1 MHSVVQLNQVT
12 KRFGGL
18 VAVQDLT
25 LEVKEQEFLTLL
37 GPSGCGKTT
46 TLRIISGFEHPDHGE
61 VVIDGKSSTA
71 LPPFHRN
78 VSTVF
83 QNYALF
89 PHLSVFKNVAYSL
102 SIKRRPRSEIENRV
116 KEELK
121 RVDLLEKAHQFPR
134 ELSGGQKQRVAL
146 ARALISKPKVLLLD
160 EPLAALDAKLRK
172 SMQLELK
179 HMQEQLGITFIY
191 VTHDQ
196 EEAFVMSDRVA
207 VMHEGQLQQIDTPV
221 EVFEYPQNRF
231 VAEFV
236 GVTNFFDGK
245 FIGKENDSY
254 SIKLDSGEIIKSNI
268 APTMKDG
275 TRVTVGIRPQ
285 KIALSTAEFAE
296 DNTANKFSCIFQET
310 IYEGTLVRLLCHFS
324 GQSSLEAQCM
334 PDSLDFPYTSLK
346 SGEKLTVR
354 IPPDSVLVY
363 PLSPKT

>member
-1 MHSVVQLNQVT
+1 LHSVVQLNQVT
-12 KRFGGL
+12 KRFGDL

-46 TLRIISGFEHPDHGE
+46 TLRIISGFEIPEHGE
-61 VVIDGKSSTA
+61 VIIDGKNSSVV
-71 LPPFHRN
+71 PPFRRN

-83 QNYALF
+83 QSYALF

-102 SIKRRPRSEIENRV
+102 SIKRRPSSEIQARV
-116 KEELK
+116 NEELK
-121 RVDLLEKAHQFPR
+121 RVDLLDKAHQFPR

-254 SIKLDSGEIIKSNI
+254 CIKLDGGEIIKSNT
-268 APTMKDG
+268 APVMKDG
-275 TRVTVGIRPQ
+275 ARVTVGIRPQ
-285 KIALSTAEFAE
+285 KVAVSTAEFAE
-296 DNTANKFSCIFQET
+296 DDTVNKFSCIFQET
-310 IYEGTLVRLLCHFS
+310 IYEGTLVRLLCLLS
-324 GQSSLEAQCM
+324 GQTPLEAQSM
-334 PDSLDFPYTSLK
+334 PDSLDFLYTSLK
-346 SGEKLTVR
+346 PGEKLTVR
-354 IPPDSVLVY
+354 IPPDAVLVY
-363 PLSPKT
+363 PL